1 MPDALIWTAF
11 AMGLAGGPHCLAMC
25 AAPCAAIIGGSPG
38 AGAPAQGPLRRYGSV
53 PAAAG
58 ASAA

>member
-25 AAPCAAIIGGSPG
+25 AASCAAIVGGPQGGG
-38 AGAPAQGPLRRYGSV
+38 AAALAPLRRYGS
-53 PAAAG
+53 
-58 ASAA
+58 

>member
-25 AAPCAAIIGGSPG
+25 AAPCAAIIGGSAG
-38 AGAPAQGPLRRYGSV
+38 AGASAPAQVPLRRFGSV
-53 PAAAG
+53 PA
-58 ASAA
+58 